1 MGDEAKLGLLDRP
14 RRRMR
19 VFVYSE
25 KTGLCYKLLMDQY
38 LQFLWLVPLGFFA
51 GAYGTLIGAGG
62 GFVLAPALLL
72 LYPGEAPE
80 TITSISLAA
89 VFFNALS
96 GTLAY
101 ANSKRID
108 YKSGMIFSVATMP
121 GAVLGALATTS
132 MSRAR
137 FDLLFGC
144 LLILVALFLVVSP
157 GKKTAARMTQAD
169 IKTPAIF
176 GFSKARLLIGVV
188 LSTGFGF
195 VSSFLGI
202 GGGFLYVPA
211 LVYLLEFPV
220 RIATA
225 TSLFVLTIT
234 ALTGS
239 VTHVAA
245 GLFHHGIR
253 RAITIS
259 ISAILGA
266 QLGAKL
272 SQHIHGDWI
281 IRSLAMALGLVGI
294 RLFVLSLSLW

>member
-1 MGDEAKLGLLDRP
+1 
-14 RRRMR
+14 
-19 VFVYSE
+19 
-25 KTGLCYKLLMDQY
+25 MDQY

-51 GAYGTLIGAGG
+51 GGYGTLIGAGG

-72 LYPGEAPE
+72 LYPGEAPN
-80 TITSISLAA
+80 TITSISLAV

-101 ANSKRID
+101 ANSRRID
-108 YKSGMIFSVATMP
+108 YKSGIIFSVATMP
-121 GAVLGALATTS
+121 GAILGALATTA

-137 FDLLFGC
+137 FNLVFGC
-144 LLILVALFLVVSP
+144 LLMLVAIFLTVSP
-157 GKKTAARMTQAD
+157 GRKTAARVAQASSQ
-169 IKTPAIF
+169 PRAIA
-176 GFSKARLLIGVV
+176 SLSTVMLLLGVV

-195 VSSFLGI
+195 LSSFLGI

-220 RIATA
+220 HIATA

-234 ALTGS
+234 AFTGS
-239 VTHVAA
+239 ATHVAA

-253 RAITIS
+253 RAIAL
-259 ISAILGA
+259 AIGAVIGA

-272 SQHIHGDWI
+272 SERIHGDWI
-281 IRSLAMALGLVGI
+281 IRSLAIALGLVGL
-294 RLFVLSLSLW
+294 RLVTSSRW